1 LYTAVDG
8 AVPKPVRWIASA
20 RSDLKRFPAEV
31 RADVGYALW
40 LAQLGQQA
48 PQVKPLK
55 GITVGGGVLEV
66 VEDHDGNAFRVVYT
80 VRFRGTLYVLHAFQK
95 KSQRGAGTP
104 KHDIA
109 LIRERYKA
117 AEAHYRRHGGPP

>member
-1 LYTAVDG
+1 M
-8 AVPKPVRWIASA
+8 RWIASA
-20 RSDLKRFPAEV
+20 RSDLKRFPAGV
-31 RADVGYALW
+31 QADVGYALW
-40 LAQLGQQA
+40 VAQLGQHA

-80 VRFRGTLYVLHAFQK
+80 VRFRDALYVLHAFQK
-95 KSQRGAGTP
+95 KSRRGAATP
-104 KHDIA
+104 RHDIA